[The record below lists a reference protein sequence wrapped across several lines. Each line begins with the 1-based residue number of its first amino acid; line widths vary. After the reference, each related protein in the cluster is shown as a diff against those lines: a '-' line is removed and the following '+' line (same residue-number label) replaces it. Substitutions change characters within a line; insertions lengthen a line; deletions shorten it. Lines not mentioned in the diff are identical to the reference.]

1 MNDDGI
7 NIDGLYTG
15 LKAFADAVSSLRKT
29 VAQVLPSLIEIG
41 KIFGEFAL
49 WAEAVDKM
57 ANAQIVFTDDFTLE
71 LAHKFC
77 EEPDIVQAVDRYY
90 YEGGH
95 ISPLIETL
103 KRHDGMEMYQRFYE
117 EIIAAFQQ
125 EHYQLACTGLFSLA
139 DGILADASD
148 MQGCVNY
155 EKRIKKIEER
165 ISNNEELTGLDRKF
179 WCVSTGLNA
188 VTGTMFNGKPFTE
201 KEEDLLN
208 RNWLQHG
215 RTHRTY
221 TRMDFLKALLLV
233 DGILFFAEQGNAKS
247 QIEEDKA

>member
-15 LKAFADAVSSLRKT
+15 LKAFADAVSSLRET
-29 VAQVLPSLIEIG
+29 
-41 KIFGEFAL
+41 
-49 WAEAVDKM
+49 VDKM

-103 KRHDGMEMYQRFYE
+103 KQHDGMEMYQRFYE

-179 WCVSTGLNA
+179 WCVYTGLNA

-233 DGILFFAEQGNAKS
+233 DGILFFAEQDNAKS

>member
-7 NIDGLYTG
+7 NTDGLYAG

-103 KRHDGMEMYQRFYE
+103 KQHDGMEMYQRFYE

-179 WCVSTGLNA
+179 WWKTIYRKRGRPIEQKLATAWKNA
-188 VTGTMFNGKPFTE
+188 SDIYKNG
-201 KEEDLLN
+201 
-208 RNWLQHG
+208 
-215 RTHRTY
+215 
-221 TRMDFLKALLLV
+221 FLKSPVACRWHFVLCR
-233 DGILFFAEQGNAKS
+233 ARQCQKPN
-247 QIEEDKA
+247 